1 MPVFADLA
9 AMQARFE
16 ERDLIQLTDAQGVGV
31 IDAARIDQALL
42 RADAE
47 IVGYVA
53 RRHADAAAFAG
64 HPKLSDIACDLAF
77 VDLWRSDPP
86 EWVKERRKAAFQQ
99 LRDISSG
106 VFVLDN
112 GQEEAAP
119 RPGQILT
126 SGADRLLGRDRLVG
140 F

>member
-16 ERDLIQLTDAQGVGV
+16 ERDLIELSDAQAIGV
-31 IDAARIDQALL
+31 IDAIRIDQALA
-42 RADAE
+42 RADAA
-47 IVGYVA
+47 IAGYVA
-53 RRHADAAAFAG
+53 NRHADAAGFAG
-64 HPKLSDIACDLAF
+64 HALLTDIACDLAF
-77 VDLWRSDPP
+77 ADLWRSDPP
-86 EWVKERRKAAFQQ
+86 EWVKDRRKAAYGQ
-99 LRDISSG
+99 LADISAG
-106 VFVLDN
+106 KLKLDN

-126 SGADRLLGRDRLVG
+126 SGADRLLGRDSLSG